1 MKKGFDLLLAL
12 SLLVIFCSYA
22 GAQIPPP
29 GAGDKSLEDR
39 SVKGRSTELER
50 IKRDANKPEPV
61 SKETQARQFS
71 EIKEDFEQIQH
82 SQNGIADAYTKS
94 KTIDYEK
101 IAANAD
107 KLNASGKR
115 LMGNLF
121 PQTEIKKGNK
131 KTEMREAKSESPV
144 AADIKTLIV
153 DLDNS
158 LLAFISNPVFTNPQV
173 TRTDDNLKAKS
184 DLEKILRL
192 SSALKIEAD
201 KQRK

>member
-173 TRTDDNLKAKS
+173 TRKDDNLKAKS